1 MESCYELFYDK
12 LNDTF
17 VRIMSHINEEL
28 GDEPITLEPNCGLD
42 NMGQRTS
49 TARAHVDKR
58 KVVFSFLSN
67 QMLWYICWCGY
78 KIWKNELHKVDKQ
91 DFLTRLHIIDNHN
104 ECLEKLTCQ
113 NLDSW
118 NNEELGYLFS
128 YATNFII
135 FHEVGHIVKGHSIFS
150 SDYEIKDLEERRKD
164 EYDADAYAY
173 KAIIE
178 VAKEYG
184 QIEVANLG
192 ILCAQC
198 LLLFERKKDEDY
210 ENSPHGNPMDRIQGK
225 IAVMDGDK
233 GCYSYLVEVMRQLAN
248 DFILEKSGKH

>member
-1 MESCYELFYDK
+1 MESCYELFYDI
-12 LNDTF
+12 LNNTF
-17 VRIMSHINEEL
+17 VRIMSHINEDL
-28 GDEPITLEPNCGLD
+28 CDKPITIEPNCGLD

-49 TARAHVDKR
+49 TASAHVDKR
-58 KVVFSFLSN
+58 KVVFSLLTN
-67 QMLWYICWCGY
+67 QLLWYICWYGY
-78 KIWKNELHKVDKQ
+78 KIWKNELQNVDMQ
-91 DFLTRLHIIDNHN
+91 DFLNRLHIIDNHN

-118 NNEELGYLFS
+118 NNEELAYIFS

-135 FHEVGHIVKGHSIFS
+135 FHEVGHIVKNHSIFS
-150 SDYEIKDLEERRKD
+150 SDNEIKDLEERRKD

-173 KAIIE
+173 KAIFE
-178 VAKEYG
+178 VAKACW

-198 LLLFERKKDEDY
+198 LLFFERKKDEDY
-210 ENSPHGNPMDRIQGK
+210 ENSSHGNPVDRIQGK

-233 GCYSYLVEVMRQLAN
+233 GCYSSLIEVMRQLAN
-248 DFILEKSGKH
+248 FFILEKWGK